1 MTDYGVNMT
10 NNFDP
15 TTNRISFALLTDEE
29 RITLKAWPHGFQ
41 CHINKWID
49 VDPNWSRDIVYRG
62 KPAPVVKTKWVTVY
76 GHGALGLSYP
86 SREGALDMSFRNV
99 CDSIGIVRVD
109 VCNGVPTFTFE
120 PISKGE

>member
-1 MTDYGVNMT
+1 MVND
-10 NNFDP
+10 FDP

-41 CHINKWID
+41 CHINRWID
-49 VDPNWSRDIVYRG
+49 VDPNWSRDVVYRG
-62 KPAPVVKTKWVTVY
+62 KPAPVVKTRWVTVY
-76 GHGALGLSYP
+76 VTGKTGSSYLSKAD
-86 SREGALDMSFRNV
+86 ALDMTK
-99 CDSIGIVRVD
+99 DAKGLIGILRID